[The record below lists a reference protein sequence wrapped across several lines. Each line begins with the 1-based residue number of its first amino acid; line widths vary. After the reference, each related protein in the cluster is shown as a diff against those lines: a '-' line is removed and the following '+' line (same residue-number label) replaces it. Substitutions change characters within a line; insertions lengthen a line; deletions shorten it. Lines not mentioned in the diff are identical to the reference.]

1 MRDLISILKNIP
13 PDALIY
19 KLSELSIEM
28 FKRKE
33 VTREFE
39 KPTTIYGIPSTS
51 KTMLLLWDIPY
62 IEYLCICNSN
72 DYRRNDKKV
81 GLDVVTGLFRI
92 YENEHSAGE
101 DIRDAD
107 YYGLMRIL
115 TGMSAEQFMF
125 DDLRWI
131 FQLFNRNYYILMTLQ
146 KACPNPLVDV
156 DSIVNRVFGFGADE
170 YMNLLIVIIWLCM
183 QHPDPLSAPEALYKK
198 KGNTILTKE
207 NISQIVR
214 YYSSDYDTIRSH
226 PLKKQQ
232 FYAKPFICTNRS
244 HLYISASF
252 HLVLMTL
259 GNGLYWV
266 LRNYYSELKSQEF
279 VNAFG
284 RLFELYIID
293 ISNRFCTNNEFREIE
308 TKSHKTADFIY
319 EFTNIRILV
328 EAKSALL
335 GVEGKQQVP
344 KVSPIDNFIERN
356 IRKAY
361 NQLSSTY
368 KNVMSGIT
376 DSKTTI
382 KVIMLYD
389 VFSNAAMIEHAAEDI
404 LKSDSS
410 CFVITIRELE
420 IILML
425 YHEER
430 SKFDQIV
437 HLIEE
442 SIHERDKRRSIT
454 YIFDKLKLWKY
465 DFFKGEYDCFHSLL
479 ARLKNETTL

>member
-1 MRDLISILKNIP
+1 MNLERLK
-13 PDALIY
+13 
-19 KLSELSIEM
+19 
-28 FKRKE
+28 
-33 VTREFE
+33 
-39 KPTTIYGIPSTS
+39 
-51 KTMLLLWDIPY
+51 
-62 IEYLCICNSN
+62 
-72 DYRRNDKKV
+72 
-81 GLDVVTGLFRI
+81 
-92 YENEHSAGE
+92 
-101 DIRDAD
+101 
-107 YYGLMRIL
+107 
-115 TGMSAEQFMF
+115 
-125 DDLRWI
+125 
-131 FQLFNRNYYILMTLQ
+131 Q
-146 KACPNPLVDV
+146 KAT
-156 DSIVNRVFGFGADE
+156 RR
-170 YMNLLIVIIWLCM
+170 
-183 QHPDPLSAPEALYKK
+183 Q
-198 KGNTILTKE
+198 
-207 NISQIVR
+207 
-214 YYSSDYDTIRSH
+214 
-226 PLKKQQ
+226 
-232 FYAKPFICTNRS
+232 
-244 HLYISASF
+244 
-252 HLVLMTL
+252 TL
-259 GNGLYWV
+259 
-266 LRNYYSELKSQEF
+266 
-279 VNAFG
+279 
-284 RLFELYIID
+284 
-293 ISNRFCTNNEFREIE
+293 
-308 TKSHKTADFIY
+308 Y

-479 ARLKNETTL
+479 ARLKNEMTL